1 MDDGMPPSKPPS
13 SSQMLSLSGQVRVTS
28 QGRSGDVV
36 ITLPDGD
43 VRFWW
48 EFGGGDCLVIIQ
60 VPDAQQWKQ
69 TLLHHNPRH
78 EFLEALA
85 AEVTAQQCPGASH
98 TISETFIAFYR

>member
-1 MDDGMPPSKPPS
+1 
-13 SSQMLSLSGQVRVTS
+13 MLSLRGKVRVKS

-48 EFGGGDCLVIIQ
+48 EFGGGDCIAIVQ
-60 VPDAQQWKQ
+60 VPDAQQWAKKA
-69 TLLHHNPRH
+69 TLHPYPRH

-85 AEVTAQQCPGASH
+85 AEVSAQQCPGATYS
-98 TISETFIAFYR
+98 ISETFIAFYR